1 MAQAIADSEVELGEK
16 DADGPVRVLRKGVT
30 ECLFLAPAVVFFI
43 GYQVWPIARVLWLS
57 FTNFQFLSDKPAQWI
72 GFDNYAQ
79 ALKDP
84 LMWTSLWRAALFT
97 MMFLPGKIIFSLPLP
112 IILDKGFNPTPPT

>member
-1 MAQAIADSEVELGEK
+1 MTQAIADSEAELGAEI
-16 DADGPVRVLRKGVT
+16 AAGPVRGLGKGLA
-30 ECLFLAPAVVFFI
+30 EWLFLAPAVVFFV
-43 GYQVWPIARVLWLS
+43 GYQGWPIARVLWLS

-84 LMWTSLWRAALFT
+84 LMGASLWRGGLFT
-97 MMFLPGKIIFSLPLP
+97 ILFLPGTNF
-112 IILDKGFNPTPPT
+112 F